1 MRLIVELI
9 DSTESNCQHLEE
21 LLAEQLSR
29 TLRPIHFQVKRLQIV
44 DGLDAP
50 SASVAAE
57 AGVRKDPALPEAA
70 S

>member
-29 TLRPIHFQVKRLQIV
+29 TLRPIHFQVKRLQI
-44 DGLDAP
+44 LDALP
-50 SASVAAE
+50 LPKDAE
-57 AGVRKDPALPEAA
+57 AGLRKDGEAA